1 MREFDQ
7 FRAHIPPASVVPG
20 SVCTGSNRNPSAPMY
35 LGHEVINTTYYI
47 TQGGWDIEV
56 VDPPKVNAN
65 SAKDSGAYYAFKGC
79 YRNVFEWTPW
89 AREDFALIPLGQD
102 IAEGTNFRSFSAAW
116 PGEVDIPVDT
126 GKKANFPAWSG
137 VDCRTLDVWSSEKI
151 EKKMLENLAWNG
163 FIPGSE
169 PAYTT
174 QDVYTTLNRPLNDPD
189 EIEHKLRLDQVI
201 SARYRQMV
209 SSSNAPTA
217 QYLGGQLMTIH
228 DSTIGG
234 NASISD
240 QIHHA
245 RYVYILSSQNGE
257 DQIDNPN
264 QALVTGSDNPFFN
277 YAKVG
282 WFIPSAMDTLTFNI
296 EKIESDAQW
305 ATIARRGVSR

>member
-7 FRAHIPPASVVPG
+7 FRAHIAPASVVPG
-20 SVCTGSNRNPSAPMY
+20 SVTTGPGTQ
-35 LGHEVINTTYYI
+35 LGDQAVGTTYTI

-56 VDPPKVNAN
+56 VDPGKVN
-65 SAKDSGAYYAFKGC
+65 SASVRDSGAYYAFKGC

-102 IAEGTNFRSFSAAW
+102 IAEGTNFRSFHANWA
-116 PGEVDIPVDT
+116 EEEIELDT
-126 GKKANFPAWSG
+126 GKKATWPAWTG
-137 VDCRTLDVWSSEKI
+137 VDCRVLDVWSSEKI

-174 QDVYTTLNRPLNDPD
+174 GDVYTTLNRPLNAPD
-189 EIEHKLRLDQVI
+189 TIAHKLRLDQVI

-245 RYVYILSSQNGE
+245 RYVYVLSSQNGDDE
-257 DQIDNPN
+257 LKNPAT
-264 QALVTGSDNPFFN
+264 ALVAGSGNPTFN